1 MTTARKGF
9 LSLIILLTF
18 AGIPVRAQDGSGQAT
33 GTTVLPDK
41 HLATAIIDSWEERM
55 RGDASRGE
63 MEMYIQKWNRTLTMR
78 FEELY
83 PDRSLVRVLS
93 PGSLMALTSSTVP
106 KCTDIKN
113 LRIQKR
119 SHRITGHFLRGLS

>member
-1 MTTARKGF
+1 MNTARKVFWF
-9 LSLIILLTF
+9 LTIVLAF
-18 AGIPVRAQDGSGQAT
+18 AGNIVRAQDASGQAT
-33 GTTVLPDK
+33 AATVLPDK
-41 HLATAIIDSWEERM
+41 DLATAIIDSWEERM

-83 PDRSLVRVLS
+83 PDRTLVRVLS

-113 LRIQKR
+113 LRIQ
-119 SHRITGHFLRGLS
+119 

>member
-113 LRIQKR
+113 LRIQ
-119 SHRITGHFLRGLS
+119 